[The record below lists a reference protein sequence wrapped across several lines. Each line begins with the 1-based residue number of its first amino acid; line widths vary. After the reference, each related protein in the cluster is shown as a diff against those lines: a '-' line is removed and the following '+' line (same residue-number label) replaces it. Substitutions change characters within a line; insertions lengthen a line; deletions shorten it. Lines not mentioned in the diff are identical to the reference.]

1 MSLILNI
8 DTSEQIATVSIAEN
22 GLIFALQKN
31 ETQNKHAA
39 FLHTAIKSLLD
50 NLPNQKINAVAVVAG
65 PGSYTGLRVGMSAAK
80 GLCYALNLPLITINS
95 LAMI

>member
-65 PGSYTGLRVGMSAAK
+65 PGSYRK
-80 GLCYALNLPLITINS
+80 GCLFMPHDRCKENGGFYCSIQPFT
-95 LAMI
+95 

>member
-39 FLHTAIKSLLD
+39 QRCKYYKSCLKVFTS
-50 NLPNQKINAVAVVAG
+50 PVKV
-65 PGSYTGLRVGMSAAK
+65 PT
-80 GLCYALNLPLITINS
+80 T
-95 LAMI
+95 